1 MMPIGLLALSL
12 AAFAIGTSEF
22 VIAGILPD
30 LSADFG
36 VSISTTGLLVS
47 VYAAAVAIGGPILA
61 MFTAGLPRK
70 PLIVLLLAVFCAGQ
84 AFCAMAP
91 SYSWLMAGRV
101 FSACSHGLFF
111 GTGSVAAINLVPPQ
125 KRGMAMAL
133 FLGGITVANLLGL
146 PAGTA
151 IGNAFGW
158 RWTFCAVGACGLA
171 ATGLIARLLPSG
183 PVHREHATSLRA
195 AFRALNHHQVYLSYL
210 LIILAM
216 VGTLAFATYQV
227 PAMIEVTGIPQYQ
240 TPLYLV
246 ISGVG
251 AILGI
256 YAGGRAA
263 DWRLMPSMV
272 TILLAQAGAAAL
284 LLLAMP
290 QATTMAIAMFVS
302 SKHLLGSQRTGAV
315 AYSERGARG
324 SPPGFDPDFNRL
336 QHWHRR
342 RCLGGWALDREWSRI
357 SNPSGDWRRL

>member
-12 AAFAIGTSEF
+12 TAFAIGTSEF
-22 VIAGILPD
+22 VIAGILPI
-30 LSADFG
+30 SDFG
-36 VSISTTGLLVS
+36 VSIATTGLLVP

-111 GTGSVAAINLVPPQ
+111 GTGSVAAMNLVPPQ
-125 KRGMAMAL
+125 KRGVAMAL

-171 ATGLIARLLPSG
+171 ATGLVARLLPSG

-210 LIILAM
+210 LIILAK

-227 PAMIEVTGIPQYQ
+227 PAMIEVTGIPQYRHLAS
-240 TPLYLV
+240 TL
-246 ISGVG
+246 IST
-251 AILGI
+251 AYNIGI
-256 YAGGRAA
+256 AGGAWAVGSGSRMVS
-263 DWRLMPSMV
+263 DIKPFRRLASFVASRPRPSLQSHGRSIV
-272 TILLAQAGAAAL
+272 ASTNIVRHQLARSA
-284 LLLAMP
+284 
-290 QATTMAIAMFVS
+290 
-302 SKHLLGSQRTGAV
+302 
-315 AYSERGARG
+315 
-324 SPPGFDPDFNRL
+324 
-336 QHWHRR
+336 
-342 RCLGGWALDREWSRI
+342 SRI
-357 SNPSGDWRRL
+357 